1 MYNAADAL
9 LVTSH
14 FEGSPKVSWR
24 RWPAGHRWWRPT
36 WGTCRDCL
44 ACGVPL
50 TISAG
55 RDARAL
61 AEAVLKYAGTQKKDC
76 PEFVRSHACATVYRH
91 VLEVLKAVAEGG

>member
-1 MYNAADAL
+1 M
-9 LVTSH
+9 
-14 FEGSPKVSWR
+14 
-24 RWPAGHRWWRPT
+24 
-36 WGTCRDCL
+36 L

-76 PEFVRSHACATVYRH
+76 PEFVRSPRLRHVYRH
-91 VLEVLKAVAEGG
+91 VLDAEGVAEGGEGDHEELETYRVLGIPG